1 MTQDLPELDHER
13 FLRLTFALAERSRR
27 EGNHPF
33 AAILVG
39 PDGEV
44 AMEAMNAFGVEGDST
59 GHAERTLMT
68 RASIAYG
75 ADFLGGCTMYANAEP
90 CAMCAGAAY
99 WAGIG
104 RVVHGMSEK
113 ALKALIGP
121 PPRKPYPRSP
131 MPRGIRRRTAE
142 GGGRRAVA
150 GGGVRQGPRGV
161 LVGVAPRQSIECRGY
176 PT

>member
-1 MTQDLPELDHER
+1 MTRDLPELDHER
-13 FLRLTFALAERSRR
+13 FLRLTFALAEKSRR

-44 AMEAMNAFGVEGDST
+44 LMEAMNAFGIEGDST
-59 GHAERTLMT
+59 GHAERVLMT
-68 RASIAYG
+68 RASVAYG
-75 ADFLGGCTMYANAEP
+75 ADFLAGCTMYANAEP

-121 PPRKPYPRSP
+121 HPENLTLDLPC
-131 MPRGIRRRTAE
+131 
-142 GGGRRAVA
+142 RAVFAA
-150 GGGVRQGPRGV
+150 GQREVEVVGPLLEAESARVHEGFW
-161 LVGVAPRQSIECRGY
+161 
-176 PT
+176 

>member
-1 MTQDLPELDHER
+1 MTRGLPDLDHER
-13 FLRLTFALAERSRR
+13 YLRLTFALAERSRE

-44 AMEAMNAFGVEGDST
+44 LMEAMNAFGIEGDST
-59 GHAERTLMT
+59 GHAERVLMT
-68 RASIAYG
+68 RASVAYG
-75 ADFLGGCTMYANAEP
+75 AEFLAGCTMYANAEP

-99 WAGIG
+99 WTGIG

-121 PPRKPYPRSP
+121 HPENLTLDLPCREIFAAGQREVEVIGPLLEEESAKVH
-131 MPRGIRRRTAE
+131 E
-142 GGGRRAVA
+142 GFW
-150 GGGVRQGPRGV
+150 
-161 LVGVAPRQSIECRGY
+161 
-176 PT
+176 